1 MEKDGKRISK
11 KLILSL
17 KEKRFTLKWLFTWIV
32 IFSGCAMVAAGFVF
46 FINPYKIVPGGVY
59 GAGVV
64 LHNIFPT
71 IQVGTFGYM
80 FDSCLLLLSFLVFG
94 PRMSIRTVIAA
105 MTTPGFMNIISKYA
119 YPTKEALETL
129 DPSMLLGGIL
139 DLSQHLILAAIM
151 GGVIIGIGVGLVV
164 RNQATT
170 GGTDIVAMVLQ
181 KYCSIKFSNG
191 VLLADSIVVI
201 SGLAVFGFGLGLQ
214 NGEPVK
220 EGWLL
225 SLYSLITI
233 YISSRVLAYV
243 LDGASYDKLLF
254 VISEKHNEDLREF
267 ILEKLGRG
275 ATYLKASGMYTNQDK
290 EMIFLVVSRKE
301 LVPVQRIIRECD
313 PKAFLVV
320 TDAYDTYG
328 EGFKPM
334 PTKEDLANL

>member
-1 MEKDGKRISK
+1 MR
-11 KLILSL
+11 
-17 KEKRFTLKWLFTWIV
+17 WLVTWILI
-32 IFSGCAMVAAGFVF
+32 IFGCSLVAAGFVF

-64 LHNIFPT
+64 LHNIFPS

-80 FDSCLLLLSFLVFG
+80 FDAFLLSLSFILFG
-94 PRMSIRTVIAA
+94 PRFSIRTVIAA
-105 MTTPGFMNIISKYA
+105 MITPGIMNIISSA
-119 YPTKEALETL
+119 VYPTKEALQAL
-129 DPSMLLGGIL
+129 DPAQILGGVL
-139 DLSQHLILAAIM
+139 DLSQHLILASIM
-151 GGVIIGIGVGLVV
+151 GGVVIGVGVGLVV
-164 RNQATT
+164 RHQATT
-170 GGTDIVAMVLQ
+170 GGTDIVAMILQ
-181 KYCSIKFSNG
+181 KYCHIKFSNG
-191 VLLADSIVVI
+191 VLLADSIVVL
-201 SGLAVFGFGLGLQ
+201 SGLAVFGFGLGLMD
-214 NGEPVK
+214 GEPVK

-254 VISEKHNEDLREF
+254 IISEKHNEDLRQF

-275 ATYLKASGMYTNQDK
+275 ATYIKSSGMYTNQDK

-301 LVPVQRIIRECD
+301 LVPVQRIVRQCD

-334 PTKEDLANL
+334 PTNEDLANL